1 MKKRQKEKR
10 TQPTTEKFPCSN
22 ERLHY
27 NTSRLKMQVEVAT

>member
-22 ERLHY
+22 ERLNY
-27 NTSRLKMQVEVAT
+27 SISRLKMQVEVTT

>member
-10 TQPTTEKFPCSN
+10 TQPTTEKFPCSI

-27 NTSRLKMQVEVAT
+27 NIDRSKKQIEVQL

>member
-10 TQPTTEKFPCSN
+10 TNPTTEKFPCSN

-27 NTSRLKMQVEVAT
+27 NIDRLKKQIEVQL